1 MPIERLAAE
10 DQIMLWPD
18 EIWPQ
23 EIGALGV
30 LDGASLLDADGRF
43 RIEVVRE
50 AVASRLHL
58 VPRFRQIL
66 YVPPQRMGEPLWV
79 DAPAFDLNDHVRVL
93 PLAAPGDETQLLAA
107 TELLRRRRLNRSR
120 PLWEMWFLPGLP
132 GRRIGMFVRTHHSI
146 ADGMAGVATLGTF
159 LDTTPESITSASE
172 PWSPAPMP
180 TAAELIDDNRQR
192 RRRGLGRT
200 FSTLAHPLTVARRVR
215 AAWPA
220 VREVVAADRGPATSL
235 DRVVGP
241 DRSLAMIR
249 SRLALVTEIAQ
260 RNDAKVNDVLL
271 AAIAGGLSELLSS
284 RREPVEG
291 VVLPIYVPV
300 SLRHGQ
306 YAGARGNVI
315 GQMVVPVPIGTSD
328 PNRRLRQIAAETS
341 MRKARSRPSV
351 GIVPHRGIAAR
362 AVLKLIERQRI
373 NVETADLP
381 GPQIPLYFAGAQLV
395 EVFPLLPLI
404 GNVSLGVGA
413 MSYAGQFNIMAV
425 ADKDSYPDLD
435 IFIAGARKE
444 LQELDSRVR
453 ESVVA

>member
-1 MPIERLAAE
+1 MPIERLTAE

-43 RIEVVRE
+43 RIEVVRK
-50 AVASRLHL
+50 AVASRLHF
-58 VPRFRQIL
+58 VPRFRQLL
-66 YVPPQRMGEPLWV
+66 YVPPRRMGEPLWV

-93 PLAAPGDETQLLAA
+93 RLAAPGDEAQLLAA
-107 TELLRRRRLNRSR
+107 TEHLRRRRLDRSR

-132 GRRIGMFVRTHHSI
+132 DRRIAMFVRTHHSI

-159 LDTTPESITSASE
+159 LDTTPESINAASA
-172 PWSPAPMP
+172 PWTPAPVP
-180 TAAELIDDNRQR
+180 TEEELLADSRQWR
-192 RRRGLGRT
+192 RLRLGRT
-200 FSTLAHPLTVARRVR
+200 FSTLAHPMTTARRVR

-220 VREVVAADRGPATSL
+220 VREVIAEDTGPATSL

-241 DRSLAMIR
+241 DRGLALIR
-249 SRLALVTEIAQ
+249 SRLALVTEIAH
-260 RNDAKVNDVLL
+260 RYDAKVNDVLL

-284 RREPVEG
+284 RGEPVEE

-328 PNRRLRQIAAETS
+328 PNRRLQQIAAETAK
-341 MRKARSRPSV
+341 RKARSRPSV
-351 GIVPHRGIAAR
+351 GMVPRRGIAAR

-381 GPQIPLYFAGAQLV
+381 GPQIPLYLAGAQLL
-395 EVFPLLPLI
+395 EVFPVLPLI

-444 LQELDSRVR
+444 LQDLEGKLR